1 MNVMLEIVAGD
12 LVLFPNDDKY
22 NFKEWY
28 GMILEVMEN
37 YFSEPH
43 DEEDGLDDGQAY
55 RVEWMKPSGDTEYSI
70 EDSIEDYR
78 EIKAF
83 RLAFLNKHPEH
94 L

>member
-1 MNVMLEIVAGD
+1 MKKKLDIVAGD
-12 LVLFPNDDKY
+12 LVLFPTDDKY
-22 NFKEWY
+22 NFKEQY

-55 RVEWMKPSGDTEYSI
+55 RVEWMKPNGDTEY
-70 EDSIEDYR
+70 SIEDYR

>member
-1 MNVMLEIVAGD
+1 MKKKLDIVAGD
-12 LVLFPNDDKY
+12 LVLFPTDDKY
-22 NFKEWY
+22 NFKEQY
-28 GMILEVMEN
+28 GMILEVVEN

-70 EDSIEDYR
+70 EDYR